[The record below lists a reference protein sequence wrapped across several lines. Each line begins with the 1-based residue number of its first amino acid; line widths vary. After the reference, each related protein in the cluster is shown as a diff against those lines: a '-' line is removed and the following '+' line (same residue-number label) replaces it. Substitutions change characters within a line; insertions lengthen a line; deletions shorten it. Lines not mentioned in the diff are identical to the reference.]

1 MKTTLPIE
9 IIASLEG
16 MKIAVTSGTCTL
28 CEYDFV
34 ANAWRELESLPWPL
48 TLNQAEV
55 WLDGW
60 NRADHFSALNQLI
73 APTPE

>member
-1 MKTTLPIE
+1 MRTTSTVK

-16 MKIAVTSGTCTL
+16 MQITVTSGTCTL
-28 CEYDFV
+28 LEYDFV
-34 ANAWRELESLPWPL
+34 ADAWRDLESLPWPL
-48 TLNQAEV
+48 TRFQAEI

-60 NRADHFSALNQLI
+60 NRVDHFSALNRLI